1 MKTKCFIKCAI
12 VCLMLVN
19 LYSVSLGEI
28 ITSVTPQGDSGQLQ
42 DYFPEQGNAGIQTIG
57 QTFKT
62 PQGHNQLNSFS
73 FWLSDS
79 PLQTPDPLEFHA
91 YLMEW
96 EGSNATGDYLYKS
109 PVMNTSGLA
118 HGERREFIFD
128 QMNVTLSSDK
138 QYIFF
143 ISVSEFFG
151 GEPSMAFTGSSLGNF
166 YADGQRFQL
175 RNGSDTSKFT
185 NGYWSSAPYDLA
197 FTAIFN
203 VPEPATLSLLT
214 IGGLALLRKRK

>member
-1 MKTKCFIKCAI
+1 MRSKWLIKCVI

-19 LYSVSLGEI
+19 LSSASVAEVRV
-28 ITSVTPQGDSGQLQ
+28 SVAPEGDSGQIQ
-42 DYFPEQGNAGIQTIG
+42 DYFPAQGNAGIQTIG

-73 FWLSDS
+73 LWLSDS
-79 PLQTPDPLEFHA
+79 PFQTPDPLKFHA

-96 EGSNATGDYLYKS
+96 EGHDATGDYLYKS
-109 PVMNTSGLA
+109 PVTITSGLA

-128 QMNVTLSSDK
+128 QIDVLLSPEK

-143 ISVSEFFG
+143 ISCSEFFG
-151 GEPSMAFTGSSLGNF
+151 GDPSMAFMGSSLGN
-166 YADGQRFQL
+166 YYTDGKRFDL

-185 NGYWSSAPYDLA
+185 NGYWTSYAPYDLA
-197 FTAIFN
+197 FTATFN
-203 VPEPATLSLLT
+203 VPEPATLSLLAL
-214 IGGLALLRKRK
+214 GGFLLRKRK